1 MQRPIYLDY
10 QATTPLDPRV
20 LEAMMPYLTHCFG
33 NGGSQHFY
41 GWQVAAAI
49 EKSRQAIATA
59 LGTQPENLI
68 FTSGATEAN
77 NLALKGVAETYFQR
91 GKHIVTVATEH
102 QAVLAPCRYLASLGF
117 EVTYLP
123 VEPNGLL
130 NIDQFEASL
139 RADTILVSVMGANN
153 EIGVLQP
160 LAALGQ
166 LCRHRGIA
174 FHCDGAQ
181 TVGKI
186 PLSPEAL
193 GIDLLSFTAHKLYG
207 PQGIGALYV
216 RPGSLRLAPQLQGG
230 GQERGLRSGTLS
242 VAPIVGFAKAVELAG
257 AEMATSGDRLGCW
270 RNQLWWGLQK
280 LGDIYLNGD
289 LERRLAGNL
298 NISVGGVQG
307 SSLLLALQPH
317 LALTSGS
324 ACSAAQTRPSHVLL
338 ALGRSESLARASLRI
353 SLGRFTTAGEME
365 QTLAILEQTITH
377 LRSMVGGK
385 S

>member
-1 MQRPIYLDY
+1 MQPPIYLDY

-41 GWQVAAAI
+41 GWQAAAAI
-49 EKSRQAIATA
+49 QKSRQSIAAA
-59 LGTQPENLI
+59 LGTQEENLI

-77 NLALKGVAETYFQR
+77 NLALKGIAEAYCQR
-91 GKHIVTVATEH
+91 GRHIVTVATEH

-123 VEPNGLL
+123 VEANGLL
-130 NIDQFEASL
+130 DIDQFEASL
-139 RADTILVSVMGANN
+139 RPDTILVSVMAANN
-153 EIGVLQP
+153 EIGILQP
-160 LAALGQ
+160 LALLGPI
-166 LCRHRGIA
+166 CRHRGIP

-181 TVGKI
+181 AVGKI
-186 PLSPEAL
+186 PLCPEDL
-193 GIDLLSFTAHKLYG
+193 SIDLLSFTAHKLYG

-216 RPGSLRLAPQLQGG
+216 RPGAVRLAPQLQGG
-230 GQERGLRSGTLS
+230 GQERGLRSGTLP
-242 VAPIVGFAKAVELAG
+242 VALIVGFAKAVELAQT
-257 AEMATSGDRLGCW
+257 AMVTSGDRLRCW
-270 RNQLWWGLQK
+270 RNQLWSGLER

-289 LERRLAGNL
+289 LEQRLPGNL

-324 ACSAAQTRPSHVLL
+324 ACSAAQTHPSHVLL
-338 ALGRSESLARASLRI
+338 ALGRGESLARASLRI
-353 SLGRFTTAGEME
+353 SLGRLTTAGEIE
-365 QTLAILEQTITH
+365 QTLAILEQTIIH
-377 LRSMVGGK
+377 LRSMMGGK